1 VLAGHSAGAWASIT
15 LKFKYPKKINGV
27 IAFNPAFA
35 GPKKRRSS
43 FWEDIRKHEINLID
57 SSNLKNILV
66 FSHDKDKYETQK
78 TLSFLS
84 ESGSVNLI
92 NLSNFSC
99 KAKLTLENTTD
110 YY

>member
-1 VLAGHSAGAWASIT
+1 MLAGHSAGAWASIT

-57 SSNLKNILV
+57 SSNLKNISV
-66 FSHDKDKYETQK
+66 FSHDKDKYEIPK

-84 ESGSVNLI
+84 ESESVNLI